1 MAPQSRMNIGGS
13 RRQALNAGN
22 WVKLALSSLPRRAM
36 KYFPFVIVALLA
48 GCATPPVATCPPVA
62 ACAPVAAC
70 PAPPTCPSCPAVEA
84 AKPGEKPLQAAT
96 WADLPGWRA
105 DDLRATFDA
114 FRASCPVLRQRAL
127 WQGVCAAAEA
137 STPGN
142 DEDMHAWF
150 EGRFRPW
157 ALVNPDGSRQGLIT
171 GYYEPLIRASRTQKP
186 PYVHPLF
193 GPPADL
199 IDVDL
204 ADVYPELKHM
214 RLRGRLDGRR
224 LVPYYTRGEWTGQET
239 ARADQALL
247 WGDDAID
254 LFFMEI
260 QGSGQ
265 VQLDDG
271 SRIRVGYAD
280 QNGLPYRSI
289 GRWLIDQGELKSG
302 QASLQG
308 IRAWAEAHPQRLEE
322 LLDANPS
329 LVFFREL
336 PLEGSGPPGAL
347 GVPLTPERSIAVDA
361 RYVTL
366 GAPVYLDTT
375 RPADN
380 APLDRLMLAQDTG
393 GAIRGVVRADFYW
406 GSGEEAGDQAGRM
419 RQQGRMW
426 LLMPK
431 EYSPN

>member
-1 MAPQSRMNIGGS
+1 MKR
-13 RRQALNAGN
+13 
-22 WVKLALSSLPRRAM
+22 LAAIL
-36 KYFPFVIVALLA
+36 VVLLA
-48 GCATPPVATCPPVA
+48 GCATPPAPCPP
-62 ACAPVAAC
+62 PQC
-70 PAPPTCPSCPAVEA
+70 PPCPSAET
-84 AKPGEKPLQAAT
+84 AKPPEKPLQAAT
-96 WADLPGWRA
+96 WADLPGWGSDSLKA
-105 DDLRATFDA
+105 AFDV
-114 FRASCPVLRQRAL
+114 FRASCATLAKRPL
-127 WQGVCAAAEA
+127 WQGVCASAESAAVTDDA
-137 STPGN
+137 GIRS
-142 DEDMHAWF
+142 WF
-150 EGRFRPW
+150 EGQFRPW
-157 ALVNPDGSRQGLIT
+157 SLVNPDGSRQGLIT
-171 GYYEPLIRASRTQKP
+171 GYYEPVIRASRTRQP
-186 PYVHPLF
+186 PYLHPLF
-193 GPPADL
+193 GPPPDL

-204 ADVYPELKHM
+204 ADVYPELKHL

-224 LVPYYTRGEWTGQET
+224 LVPYYSRSEWTGQEA

-289 GRWLIDQGELKSG
+289 GRWLIEQGELKSG
-302 QASLQG
+302 QASMQG
-308 IRAWAEAHPQRLEE
+308 IRAWAESHPQRLQE

-336 PLEGSGPPGAL
+336 PLQGSGPPGAL
-347 GVPLTPERSIAVDA
+347 GVPLTPERSIAVDP
-361 RYVTL
+361 RQVTL
-366 GAPVYLDTT
+366 GAPVYVDTT
-375 RPADN
+375 RPDDD
-380 APLDRLMLAQDTG
+380 APLERLMLAQDTG

-406 GSGEEAGDQAGRM
+406 GSGSDAGNLAGRM

-426 LLMPK
+426 VLMPK